1 MDLFIRVKHLRQF
14 LVCLTLFT
22 FGGGLFAQM
31 VPNAPVKNFKLP
43 RFGDDGFT
51 QWVLQGERGIYDSE
65 AQVRVEGM
73 ALRVYSGDERMAL
86 ELSLDSPEATIRLQ
100 ENRAFSEEPI
110 LIEGTNFEISGT
122 GWEWLG
128 DPKEIRV
135 AADSRVAFAQTISG
149 GTGSTSGEIRQTRIS
164 SDQLLLRTTPTEY
177 RFEFTGEVSAASS
190 DWWLTS
196 EHLLALA
203 DAPQG
208 EANRESAAAGQIDS
222 VRQITATEK
231 VVFRQ
236 GDRTVRAKEA
246 EFFTEERRAVLRGT
260 PAIEVP
266 GAYLTGETVESQAG
280 EIVIRGEPDGGRA
293 QMILMD
299 TGGLGLEG
307 AGALS
312 SETIVLADTIRL
324 RELVQVHEFLFEG
337 RVEVLSGN
345 VQLNADNL
353 TVIADRAPM
362 PEAADAAP
370 DAVRL
375 GRVSEM
381 RAMGS
386 VRIERSGQIATS
398 DQVIFQP
405 EKSRAVLSGSPR
417 ITNGTAIINGHTME
431 LEPKLAVVRGVVGA
445 PLQVELPVLPDLGF
459 AESSEGVSTPTS
471 ETVGNVAPNATF
483 IQSQTLRMEERPE
496 GTRFRFSDSVAV
508 AGNNLVLS
516 CERMDVI
523 TVPEHAASAGA
534 AGKLIIERIEAFND
548 LKIEQAGRVARAGR
562 GTIFPSEG
570 RLVLEENAVVTDARG
585 QVSGHRLTLFQ
596 GQRRAIVEGGGP
608 DGERARITLP
618 GFE

>member
-1 MDLFIRVKHLRQF
+1 M
-14 LVCLTLFT
+14 
-22 FGGGLFAQM
+22 AQM

-100 ENRAFSEEPI
+100 ENRAFSDEPI
-110 LIEGTNFEISGT
+110 LIEGANFEISGT

-135 AADSRVAFAQTISG
+135 AADSRVAFAQTING
-149 GTGSTSGEIRQTRIS
+149 GTVPQPEEARRTTIS
-164 SDQLLLRTTPTEY
+164 SDQLLLRTTPLEY
-177 RFEFTGEVSAASS
+177 RFEFTGGVRAASG

-196 EHLLALA
+196 EQLVALA
-203 DAPQG
+203 DAPKG
-208 EANRESAAAGQIDS
+208 EAIPESAAAGQIDS
-222 VRQITATEK
+222 VRQIIATRD

-236 GDRTVRAKEA
+236 GERTVKAKEA
-246 EFFTEERRAVLRGT
+246 EFYTGERRAVLRGT
-260 PAIEVP
+260 PTIEVP

-280 EIVIRGEPDGGRA
+280 EIVIRGKPEGGRA
-293 QMILMD
+293 QMILLE

-324 RELVQVHEFLFEG
+324 RELVKVHEFLFEG

-345 VQLNADNL
+345 VQLNAENL
-353 TVIADRAPM
+353 MVLADRGPVSGV
-362 PEAADAAP
+362 ADGSP
-370 DAVRL
+370 DALRL

-381 RAMGS
+381 RATGS

-405 EKSRAVLSGSPR
+405 EASRALLSGSPQV
-417 ITNGTAIINGHTME
+417 TNGTAVITGHTME
-431 LEPKLAVVRGVVGA
+431 LAPKLAVVRGVVGA

-459 AESSEGVSTPTS
+459 AESAEEDSTLTREP
-471 ETVGNVAPNATF
+471 VGNRASNATL
-483 IQSQTLRMEERPE
+483 IQSQVLRMEESPE
-496 GTRFRFSDSVAV
+496 GTRFRFSDSVVV
-508 AGNNLVLS
+508 AGNNLAVT

-523 TVPEHAASAGA
+523 TVPERAAPTGA
-534 AGKLIIERIEAFND
+534 AGKLMIERIEAFD
-548 LKIEQAGRVARAGR
+548 TLKIKQGGRVAEAGR
-562 GTIFPSEG
+562 GTIFPVEG

-585 QVSGHRLTLFQ
+585 QVTGHRLTLLQ